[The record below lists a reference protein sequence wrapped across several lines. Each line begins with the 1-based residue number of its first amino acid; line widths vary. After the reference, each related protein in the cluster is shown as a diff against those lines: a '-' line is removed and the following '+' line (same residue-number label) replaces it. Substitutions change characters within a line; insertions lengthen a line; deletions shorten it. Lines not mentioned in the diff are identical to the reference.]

1 MEIQSLSCLF
11 FSPTNT
17 TKKIIKAVAQG
28 IQPDDTNM
36 IDCTYAASR
45 AKVPSSYETD
55 AVILAAP
62 VYYGR
67 LPESVLPVFTRRK
80 GDKKPII
87 LIVVYGNR
95 EYDDALLEL
104 YDISMENGFIPMAA
118 GAFIAEHYYCIP
130 GRPMAKGRP
139 DTADIEQAAAFGKQ
153 IRKKLLST
161 ASADEF
167 TPLSIPGNRP
177 YKVPENLNMIKKA
190 RETMA
195 FTPQTDT
202 ERCTQCGICVDAC
215 PEAAIDSCD
224 VADID
229 RWKCILCFA
238 CVKSCPEQ
246 AKNMAE
252 PHFNEAVGQL
262 ARAIQSRKEPELFL
276 MA

>member
-1 MEIQSLSCLF
+1 MEIKSLTCLF

-17 TKKIIKAVAQG
+17 TKKIIEAIVQG
-28 IQPDDTNM
+28 IQPDETDM
-36 IDCTYAASR
+36 IDGTYAASR
-45 AKVPSSYETD
+45 EQVPSSFDTD

-67 LPESVLPVFTRRK
+67 LPESVLPLFTRLK
-80 GDKKPII
+80 GDKKPVI

-104 YDISMENGFIPMAA
+104 SDISTECGFVPMAA
-118 GAFIAEHYYCIP
+118 GAFVAEHSYCIP

-139 DTADIEQAAAFGKQ
+139 DAADIEQAAAFGKL
-153 IRKKLLST
+153 IKKKLLST
-161 ASADEF
+161 ASPDEF
-167 TPLSIPGNRP
+167 TPLNIPGNRP
-177 YKVPENLNMIKKA
+177 YKVPENLYMIKKV

-195 FTPQTDT
+195 FVPDTDT

-262 ARAIQSRKEPELFL
+262 ARAIESRKEPDMFL
-276 MA
+276 EA